1 MQSSSLFSY
10 CKIKI
15 LKDEGFLMMFINY
28 MLLGEGT
35 IIDRFNSKFQKHL
48 VFSRLANLT
57 DLLFLKD
64 IKIVLFWNY

>member
-1 MQSSSLFSY
+1 
-10 CKIKI
+10 
-15 LKDEGFLMMFINY
+15 